1 MSHYSAEQ
9 WMKLLTGE
17 LEPGTEIDLPVLT
30 GSMCPLICP
39 GDRVKIM
46 RALWNNCH
54 IGDIIIFKKGNQ
66 LIAHRLL
73 LRFSIGIIQIFFQKG
88 DFSKKGCFIKTDQIV
103 GKVIHVVKRDGS
115 VHEYGNNRKDE
126 RTIAVKKLILSLSAA
141 VVSYGKELIKW
152 IFIHP

>member
-1 MSHYSAEQ
+1 M
-9 WMKLLTGE
+9 
-17 LEPGTEIDLPVLT
+17 
-30 GSMCPLICP
+30 
-39 GDRVKIM
+39 
-46 RALWNNCH
+46 
-54 IGDIIIFKKGNQ
+54 
-66 LIAHRLL
+66 
-73 LRFSIGIIQIFFQKG
+73 
-88 DFSKKGCFIKTDQIV
+88 